1 MLPITITVLMAMGV
15 SFVSKLPM
23 CKDDRARWHNIDRFN
38 LSIKNYLGN
47 YSVSE
52 QTLLL

>member
-1 MLPITITVLMAMGV
+1 MAHLIMLPIIITVLLTMGV

-23 CKDDRARWHNIDRFN
+23 CKDDRQFN
-38 LSIKNYLGN
+38 LSLKNYLGN